1 MENFTPYSALAGG
14 ILIGISASILM
25 YLNGRIAGISGI
37 VGGIFNNPSVTE
49 KLWRIAFVCGLIL
62 GAFAYNF
69 FFPIEILEN
78 DNINTV
84 TLIFGSVIVGFG
96 TAMGGGCTS
105 GHGVCGVSRFSLRSI
120 TATVTFLATA
130 MITVYL
136 VNYAVEASL

>member
-37 VGGIFNNPSVTE
+37 VGGIFNNPATTE
-49 KLWRIAFVCGLIL
+49 KLWRIAFICGLIL
-62 GAFAYNF
+62 GAFTYNF
-69 FFPIEILEN
+69 FFPIEILEH

-84 TLIFGSVIVGFG
+84 TLILGSVIVGFG
-96 TAMGGGCTS
+96 TAMGDGCTS

-136 VNYAVEASL
+136 VNYAVEVSL